1 MGKLKKSF
9 STPMV
14 PTNFNNK
21 VVVQKKFNEDNSI
34 KTIKL
39 KKAKSEVT
47 NEFENVNL
55 KKNAEK
61 KDKKIGWGSKTIS
74 KKEKA
79 KLKKEV
85 VIQKLELT
93 KEAFRED
100 KNRKKREKTAVIGD
114 LRPLLDSLPSLDS
127 ILTLSK
133 SMTKSGVPN
142 FHRRNQ
148 QLRSKR
154 QLKQER
160 IAIKNEIIHDRFDHM
175 SRALENPPSR
185 QEIVEQ
191 IRKRRLEQQKQQQQ
205 NEMET

>member
-1 MGKLKKSF
+1 MGKLKKSI
-9 STPMV
+9 STPAV
-14 PTNFNNK
+14 ATNFNKNK
-21 VVVQKKFNEDNSI
+21 DVQKKSNEVPTTKS
-34 KTIKL
+34 TKL
-39 KKAKSEVT
+39 RKAKSEVT
-47 NEFENVNL
+47 NEFENVNV
-55 KKNAEK
+55 KKISDK

-133 SMTKSGVPN
+133 SLSGVQN

-148 QLRSKR
+148 QPRSKR
-154 QLKQER
+154 QQKQER

-175 SRALENPPSR
+175 SRALDNPPSR
-185 QEIVEQ
+185 EQIVEQ
-191 IRKRRLEQQKQQQQ
+191 LRKRRLEQQKQQQL

>member
-1 MGKLKKSF
+1 MGKLKKSV
-9 STPMV
+9 STPVV
-14 PTNFNNK
+14 PTNFNK
-21 VVVQKKFNEDNSI
+21 TVVLQKKFNEDN
-34 KTIKL
+34 TIKSAKL
-39 KKAKSEVT
+39 VKAKTEVT
-47 NEFENVNL
+47 DEFKNVNL
-55 KKNAEK
+55 KKDVSITK
-61 KDKKIGWGSKTIS
+61 KKIGWGSKTIS

-133 SMTKSGVPN
+133 SMSQSGVPN

-175 SRALENPPSR
+175 SRALDNPPSR

-191 IRKRRLEQQKQQQQ
+191 IRKRRLEQQKQQQL

>member
-9 STPMV
+9 STPVV
-14 PTNFNNK
+14 PTNLNK
-21 VVVQKKFNEDNSI
+21 KQLQKKTNEVPVTKSS
-34 KTIKL
+34 KL
-39 KKAKSEVT
+39 RITKSEVT
-47 NEFENVNL
+47 NEFENVNV
-55 KKNAEK
+55 KKIGEK

-100 KNRKKREKTAVIGD
+100 KSRKKREKTAVVGD

-133 SMTKSGVPN
+133 SMSKSGVPN
-142 FHRRNQ
+142 FHRRNIQ
-148 QLRSKR
+148 PRSKR
-154 QLKQER
+154 QQKQER
-160 IAIKNEIIHDRFDHM
+160 IALKNEIIHDRFDHM
-175 SRALENPPSR
+175 SRALDNPPSR
-185 QEIVEQ
+185 EQIVEQ
-191 IRKRRLEQQKQQQQ
+191 LRKRRLQQQQ
-205 NEMET
+205 QQLEMET

>member
-1 MGKLKKSF
+1 MGKLRKSVSTPVLPTNVNKKIVAQKKSIEVPAIK
-9 STPMV
+9 ST
-14 PTNFNNK
+14 
-21 VVVQKKFNEDNSI
+21 
-34 KTIKL
+34 KL
-39 KKAKSEVT
+39 RKAKSEVI
-47 NEFENVNL
+47 NEFENVNV
-55 KKNAEK
+55 KKISDK

-85 VIQKLELT
+85 IIQKLELT
-93 KEAFRED
+93 KEAFQED

-133 SMTKSGVPN
+133 SMSKSGVPN

-148 QLRSKR
+148 QPRSKR
-154 QLKQER
+154 QQKQER
-160 IAIKNEIIHDRFDHM
+160 IALKNEIIHDRFDHM
-175 SRALENPPSR
+175 SRALDNPPSR

-191 IRKRRLEQQKQQQQ
+191 LRKRRLEQQKQQQL